1 MLTNNSNIYYY
12 YDYEYND
19 MLYSNNYLSKI
30 FIIWL
35 IFILIG
41 NTEEITISYILI
53 FFSLF
58 LYQPY

>member
-12 YDYEYND
+12 HEYND
-19 MLYSNNYLSKI
+19 MLYSNNYLSKM

-41 NTEEITISYILI
+41 NIEEITISYILI
-53 FFSLF
+53 FFLLF